1 MAKNCPV
8 VVLRRQARLAPQW
21 ARAPQSQLSPRLLL
35 LKVVRG
41 GIGVVGGGRC
51 CKRTLNSPISKY
63 VDHIEIWPQSLV
75 HHMNDGLGTGVSI
88 WPSCCEGQHNYKSAS
103 HMSNLSVATC
113 KTKLM
118 ERNDAPVGK
127 NTRTTVDAHMQLV
140 FTTVT
145 LHDIHD
151 NTVHNKTPAYRYTK
165 KKKLHQHTQ
174 LCLCRKT
181 RTIVYVCMHV
191 CV

>member
-8 VVLRRQARLAPQW
+8 VVLRRQARWAPQW

-127 NTRTTVDAHMQLV
+127 KRPHNCRCTYAIGVYHC
-140 FTTVT
+140 
-145 LHDIHD
+145 DI
-151 NTVHNKTPAYRYTK
+151 AR
-165 KKKLHQHTQ
+165 HT
-174 LCLCRKT
+174 
-181 RTIVYVCMHV
+181 
-191 CV
+191 